1 MSNVL
6 FVTPVPSDR
15 GGIGVWI
22 KQIVNNKTLF
32 GNFNIFNVYTFEY
45 KNIGTK
51 HSFFDRFVRNFFDIK
66 RVKKEIINQIRK
78 NKIDIIH
85 ISVTGD
91 FSLIRDFEILKLAK
105 KQNIKTIMHLHF
117 GKLPIMKEKNN
128 LKFKLF
134 KKCYKLA
141 SSVWCLDKNSYETC
155 NSISLK
161 RNFVVPNFINTK
173 EFLVEKNKRDSICF
187 IGWVVKT
194 KGVEELLRAWSKL
207 NKEFVNLKLELIGPY
222 EESYKEYLKN
232 NFDTKNVIF
241 SGRLEHDK
249 VLEKLKRNKIF
260 VLPSYSEGFPNV
272 ILEAMS
278 FGIPTIS
285 TKVGCIPEMLSNECG
300 LIGEP
305 KDSDFIYSSIKD
317 LLSNPNTYLKI
328 SENCY
333 KKVRREYDLYKVIEL
348 YCNLWRK
355 LINEKQ

>member
-1 MSNVL
+1 MNNVL

-22 KQIVNNKTLF
+22 KEIVNNKNLF
-32 GNFNIFNVYTFEY
+32 SGFNIFNVYTFEY
-45 KNIGTK
+45 KNVGTK
-51 HSFFDRFVRNFFDIK
+51 HSFFDRFVRNFIDIK
-66 RVKKEIINQIRK
+66 RVKKEIIRFTKN

-91 FSLIRDFEILKLAK
+91 FSLFRDYKILKLAK
-105 KQNIKTIMHLHF
+105 KHNIKTIMHLHF
-117 GKLPIMKEKNN
+117 GKLPKMMEKNN

-141 SSVWCLDKNSYETC
+141 SSVWCLDKNSFEVC
-155 NSISLK
+155 NLIGLK
-161 RNFVVPNFINTK
+161 ENYVVPNFINTK
-173 EFLVEKNKRDSICF
+173 EFFIEKNKKNSICF

-194 KGVEELLRAWSKL
+194 KGVEELLKAWSKL
-207 NKEFVNLKLELIGPY
+207 NKEFPNLKLEMIGPY
-222 EESYKEYLKN
+222 EVSYKEYLEK
-232 NFDTKNVIF
+232 NFDTKNVAIL
-241 SGRLEHDK
+241 GRLEHNE
-249 VLEKLKRNKIF
+249 VLNRLRTNKLF

-285 TKVGCIPEMLSNECG
+285 TNVGCVSEMLSNECG
-300 LIGEP
+300 LVGEP
-305 KDSDFIYSSIKD
+305 EDSNFIYSSIKH
-317 LLSNPNTYLKI
+317 LLLDSSDYSKI

-333 KKVRREYDLYKVIEL
+333 KKVRREYDLHKVIDL
-348 YCNLWRK
+348 YCNLWRG